1 MESFGVVEL
10 IGKPSGVRGGGSVGE
25 ERDPMVAWPRGG
37 GYRHQRRGVAGRGGR
52 VGAAVGGSRDASG
65 GGVEGIEERGRWDSE
80 PAASAVLRA
89 GRIGIS
95 ARSV

>member
-1 MESFGVVEL
+1 
-10 IGKPSGVRGGGSVGE
+10 
-25 ERDPMVAWPRGG
+25 MVAWPRGG

-52 VGAAVGGSRDASG
+52 VGAAVGGPETRAVAESRASRSAAG
-65 GGVEGIEERGRWDSE
+65 GFGARNFGE
-80 PAASAVLRA
+80 PAR